1 MLGNFS
7 AWVARNPNYHWWAYG
22 ALFVGLF
29 LTVMDQS
36 GTNIALPRIADHF
49 QADIPTVQWVSLGYT
64 LATSAFLMPMGRL
77 ADILGRKEVYIAG
90 FAVYVCAAAVGGI
103 SPVLLMVIG
112 GKLLQGVGSAAI
124 QANSMAM
131 VADIFPP
138 QQRGRALG
146 LYMTIIGTGAISGPI
161 VGGLLVAWL
170 GWRAVFFATI
180 PVGVIAAILALLIF
194 NMPRPVRSQGGV
206 SSERFDWLGASLSS
220 GGLVT
225 FLLSM
230 TNAYRFGWGSAP
242 IVLGLAASAV
252 FVIVFIWWEMR
263 APNAMLDLSLFRS
276 RAFSM
281 GVSARF
287 LSFLGGT
294 TVFFMMPFY
303 LIEVLQYSSSKAGL
317 MLVPGS
323 VGMALSSP
331 LVGRLSDKIGTR
343 YLTMLGMTFSA
354 AAMFLFSRLDL
365 DSPAYLVAIGMALSG
380 VGMGTFSSP
389 NTSAIMGAAD
399 RQKYGIVS
407 AFLNTTRTTANVS
420 GVALAT
426 TIVTFAMA
434 SYGYEPSLSA
444 ISQDAGEG
452 VYNAFVA
459 GISRSF
465 LVSTGLACVAM
476 IISFFRSEAPP
487 TREPAPAQ
495 PVAASAGDD

>member
-36 GTNIALPRIADHF
+36 GTNIALPSISDHF
-49 QADIPTVQWVSLGYT
+49 QADIPTVQWISLGYT
-64 LATSAFLMPMGRL
+64 LTTSALLMPMGRL
-77 ADILGRKEVYIAG
+77 ADMIGRKEVYIAG
-90 FAVYVCAAAVGGI
+90 FAVYVCAALIGGS
-103 SPVLLMVIG
+103 SPVLLMVIA

-131 VADIFPP
+131 IAEIFPS

-161 VGGLLVAWL
+161 LGGLLVGAL
-170 GWRAVFFATI
+170 GWRAVFFATV
-180 PVGVIAAILALLIF
+180 PVGILAALLALLIF
-194 NMPRPVRSQGGV
+194 NMPRRGGL
-206 SSERFDWLGASLSS
+206 SSERFDWMGAGLSS

-230 TNAYRFGWGSAP
+230 TNAYRFGWDSPA
-242 IVLGLAASAV
+242 IIAGLTAAAAMAV
-252 FVIVFIWWEMR
+252 AFLWWEMR
-263 APNAMLDLSLFRS
+263 APNPMLDLSLFRS

-303 LIEVLQYSSSKAGL
+303 LIEVLGFSSSQAGL
-317 MLVPGS
+317 LLVPGS
-323 VGMALSSP
+323 IGMALSSP
-331 LVGRLSDKIGTR
+331 LVGRLSDRIGTR
-343 YLTMLGMTFSA
+343 YLTMLGMALSA
-354 AAMFLFSRLDL
+354 AAMFLFSRLEL
-365 DSPAYLVAIGMALSG
+365 GSPAYLVAIGMALSG

-389 NTSAIMGAAD
+389 NTSAIMGSAD
-399 RQKYGIVS
+399 PGKYGIVS

-444 ISQDAGEG
+444 ITQEAGEG
-452 VYNAFVA
+452 VYGAFVV

-465 LVSTGLACVAM
+465 MVSASLASVAM
-476 IISFFRSEAPP
+476 VISFFRSEAPRVP
-487 TREPAPAQ
+487 EASPARPAN
-495 PVAASAGDD
+495 PA

>member
-77 ADILGRKEVYIAG
+77 ADMIGRKEVYIAG
-90 FAVYVCAAAVGGI
+90 FLVYVCAAAIGGS

-131 VADIFPP
+131 IADIFPP

-161 VGGLLVAWL
+161 VGGLLVESL
-170 GWRAVFFATI
+170 GWRSVFFATV
-180 PVGVIAAILALLIF
+180 PVGILAALLALVIF
-194 NMPRPVRSQGGV
+194 NMPRPARTEGSV
-206 SSERFDWLGASLSS
+206 SREQFDWLGASLSS
-220 GGLVT
+220 GGLVV

-230 TNAYRFGWGSAP
+230 TNAYRFGWGSLPVVAG
-242 IVLGLAASAV
+242 ITAAAV
-252 FVIVFIWWEMR
+252 FVIVFLWWEMR
-263 APNAMLDLSLFRS
+263 APNPMLDLSLFKS

-303 LIEVLQYSSSKAGL
+303 LIEVLQFSSSQAGL
-317 MLVPGS
+317 LLVPGS

-331 LVGRLSDKIGTR
+331 LVGRLSDRIGTR
-343 YLTMLGMTFSA
+343 YLTMAGMVISA
-354 AAMFLFSRLDL
+354 SAMFLFSQLDL
-365 DSPAYLVAIGMALSG
+365 DSPAYMVAIGMALSG

-399 RQKYGIVS
+399 RRKYGIVS
-407 AFLNTTRTTANVS
+407 AFLNTTRTTANVA
-420 GVALAT
+420 GVAIAT

-444 ISQDAGEG
+444 ITQDAGEG
-452 VYNAFVA
+452 VYRAFVV

-465 LVSTGLACVAM
+465 MISMGLACVAM
-476 IISFFRSEAPP
+476 VISYFRSEAPP
-487 TREPAPAQ
+487 TLEPAAPQPA
-495 PVAASAGDD
+495 AASGDGD

>member
-7 AWVARNPNYHWWAYG
+7 AWVARHPNYHWWAYG

-36 GTNIALPRIADHF
+36 GTNIALPSIADHF
-49 QADIPTVQWVSLGYT
+49 RADIPTVQWVSLGYT
-64 LATSAFLMPMGRL
+64 LTTSAFLMPMGRL
-77 ADILGRKEVYIAG
+77 ADILGRKEIYIAG
-90 FAVYVCAAAVGGI
+90 FVVYVCAAAIGGS

-131 VADIFPP
+131 IADIFPS

-161 VGGLLVAWL
+161 VGGLLVASL
-170 GWRAVFFATI
+170 GWRAVFFATV
-180 PVGVIAAILALLIF
+180 PVGILAALLALLIF
-194 NMPRPVRSQGGV
+194 HMPKPARSQGDV
-206 SSERFDWLGASLSS
+206 SREQFDWLGASLSS
-220 GGLVT
+220 GGLVV

-230 TNAYRFGWGSAP
+230 TNAYRFGWGSVP
-242 IVLGLAASAV
+242 VVGGLIMAAV
-252 FVIVFIWWEMR
+252 FVIVFLWWEMR
-263 APNAMLDLSLFRS
+263 APNPMLDLSLFRS

-303 LIEVLQYSSSKAGL
+303 LIEVLGFSSSKAGL

-323 VGMALSSP
+323 IGMALSSP
-331 LVGRLSDKIGTR
+331 MVGRLSDRIGTR
-343 YLTMLGMTFSA
+343 YLTMLGMTISA
-354 AAMFLFSRLDL
+354 TAMFLFSQLDL

-399 RQKYGIVS
+399 RRKYGIVS
-407 AFLNTTRTTANVS
+407 AFLNTTRTTANVA
-420 GVALAT
+420 GVAVAT

-444 ISQDAGEG
+444 ITQDAGEG
-452 VYNAFVA
+452 VYRAFIV
-459 GISRSF
+459 GINWSF
-465 LVSTGLACVAM
+465 MVSAGLACVAI
-476 IISFFRSEAPP
+476 IISFFRTEAPP
-487 TREPAPAQ
+487 AREPAPAQ
-495 PVAASAGDD
+495 PAAASGDGD